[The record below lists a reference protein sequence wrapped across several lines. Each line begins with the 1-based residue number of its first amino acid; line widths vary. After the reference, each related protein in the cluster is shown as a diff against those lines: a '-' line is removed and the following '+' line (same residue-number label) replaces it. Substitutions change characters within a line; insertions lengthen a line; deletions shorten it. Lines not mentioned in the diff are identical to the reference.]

1 MAISPRLATSTLE
14 NMAPRY
20 KAANQ
25 LAVAS
30 VVLDMKTN
38 RARRTVP
45 LLLALAAASFTVAGA
60 PTATAAAPPR
70 CHGHAATIVGTNA
83 SEYLAG
89 TPGRDV
95 IVARGGNDRIRAG
108 GGNDVVCAGKGADL
122 VWGGPGNDRLYGQ
135 GDRVYA
141 DQGGPGI
148 AGDTLRGGPGDDVL
162 DVGFYVTDDTGNFPN
177 TIAYDTAKA
186 KVVVL
191 LGGDTWVATGEGRD
205 RIVPTRRLTLVGS
218 AFADRLDASR
228 VQGDVAVVG
237 GAGGDVIRTGDGD
250 DWVHPDG
257 ENVGDE
263 FLGTDQVWSGAGSDT
278 VMSYAGSDTILLGDG
293 PDFGLTASTEPV
305 TVQGGNGGDQINAI
319 VNQVDGLVL
328 DGGTGNNTV
337 VLDASDV
344 DHQLTLD
351 RRQGTLTAETLD
363 AVVRR
368 FTSYDLSGGSA
379 WTYRGANLPERV
391 VALSAGGPIQMFT
404 LGGNDELW
412 GSAFDDLLDGGAGT
426 DAAHPGAGTDTCVS
440 IEVGVCDK
448 DTP

>member
-1 MAISPRLATSTLE
+1 
-14 NMAPRY
+14 
-20 KAANQ
+20 
-25 LAVAS
+25 
-30 VVLDMKTN
+30 MKTN

-45 LLLALAAASFTVAGA
+45 LLLALAAASLTVASA
-60 PTATAAAPPR
+60 AAATATAAAPPR

-108 GGNDVVCAGKGADL
+108 GGNDIVCAGKGADL
-122 VWGGPGNDRLYGQ
+122 LWGGPGDDRLYGQ
-135 GDRVYA
+135 GDRVFA

-162 DVGFYVTDDTGNFPN
+162 DAGFYAKGDTGNFPN
-177 TIAYDTAKA
+177 TIAYDEAKT
-186 KVVVL
+186 KLVVL

-205 RIVPTRRLTLVGS
+205 RIVPTGRLTLVGS

-228 VQGDVAVVG
+228 LQGDVKVVG
-237 GAGGDVIRTGDGD
+237 GAGNDRIRTGGGD
-250 DWVHPDG
+250 DEVFTEG
-257 ENVGDE
+257 ESVDHAVGD
-263 FLGTDQVWSGAGSDT
+263 TDQVRTNDGSDT
-278 VMSYAGSDTILLGDG
+278 VSSYSGADRIDLGDG
-293 PDFGLTASTEPV
+293 PDVALTASGDPV

-319 VNQVDGLVL
+319 VHQVDGLVL
-328 DGGTGNNTV
+328 DGGTGNNSV
-337 VLDASDV
+337 VLDATGV

-368 FTSYDLSGGSA
+368 FTSYDLTGGSA
-379 WTYRGANLPERV
+379 WTYRGANLPDRV

-426 DAAHPGAGTDTCVS
+426 DEAHPGDGDDTCVS
-440 IEVGVCDK
+440 IEVGVCD
-448 DTP
+448 

>member
-1 MAISPRLATSTLE
+1 
-14 NMAPRY
+14 
-20 KAANQ
+20 
-25 LAVAS
+25 
-30 VVLDMKTN
+30 MKTN

-45 LLLALAAASFTVAGA
+45 LLLALAAASLTVAGA

-108 GGNDVVCAGKGADL
+108 GGNDLVCAGKGADL
-122 VWGGPGNDRLYGQ
+122 LWGGPGNDRLYGQ
-135 GDRVYA
+135 GDRVFA

-162 DVGFYVTDDTGNFPN
+162 DAGFYAKGDTGNFPN
-177 TIAYDTAKA
+177 TIAYDEART
-186 KVVVL
+186 KVEVL

-205 RIVPTRRLTLVGS
+205 RIVPTGRLTLVGS

-228 VQGDVAVVG
+228 VQGDVKVVG
-237 GAGGDVIRTGDGD
+237 AAGSDRIRTGAGD
-250 DWVHPDG
+250 DEVFTEG
-257 ENVGDE
+257 ESVDHAVGD
-263 FLGTDQVWSGAGSDT
+263 TDQVWTNDGSDT
-278 VMSYAGSDTILLGDG
+278 VSSYTGSDTLLLGDG
-293 PDFGLTASTEPV
+293 PDFALTASGDPV

-319 VNQVDGLVL
+319 VHQVDGLVL

-337 VLDASDV
+337 VLDATDV

-351 RRQGTLTAETLD
+351 RRQGTLTAETLE

-368 FTSYDLSGGSA
+368 FTSYDLTGGSA
-379 WTYRGANLPERV
+379 WTYRGADLPDLV

-426 DAAHPGAGTDTCVS
+426 DEAHPAGGTDTCVS
-440 IEVGVCDK
+440 IEVGVCD
-448 DTP
+448 